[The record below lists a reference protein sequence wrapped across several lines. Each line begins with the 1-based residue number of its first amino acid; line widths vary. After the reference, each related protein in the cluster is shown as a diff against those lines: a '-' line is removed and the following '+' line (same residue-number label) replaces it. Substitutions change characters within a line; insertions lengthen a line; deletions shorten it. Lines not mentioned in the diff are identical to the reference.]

1 MTNDQQVAAAAAS
14 DLSDQERIRLEK
26 LEALQA
32 AGEDPYLITKCD
44 VSHHAQ
50 EVIND
55 FDELEEKTVTVAGRL
70 MSKRGMGKVGFSD
83 LQDTT
88 GRIQIFSKI
97 DVLGAEDYEKWQ
109 SLDIGD
115 LVWIEGQ
122 VFRTNRGE
130 ISIRNT
136 GWLLLSK
143 SLRPL
148 PEKFHGLRDTD
159 TRYRKR
165 YLDLI
170 MNPDVRD
177 TFIKR
182 SIIIQTIRQELMDR
196 DFLEVETPQLNT
208 VAGGASAK
216 PFVTHH
222 NALDLDLF
230 LRISPELYL
239 KRLIVGGFERVF
251 EIGRNFR
258 NEGMSTKHNPEFT
271 MMELY
276 QAYTDYHG
284 MMDLTEDLVV
294 SAARAVLDDLQITYQ
309 GVEID
314 LNPPFR
320 RMTMLDAVKEYAG
333 IDFREIEDDADAH
346 RVMAERVVPDVLP
359 EMSRGELLNHCFELY
374 AEEKLVQPTFLMDY
388 PIEIS
393 PLTKRKP
400 DSNGLV
406 ERFELFIGGREY
418 GNAYSELNDPIDQ
431 KERFA
436 DQMKKHEAGDEE
448 AQLPDEDFVEALE
461 YGMPPTGGLGIGI
474 DRLVMLLTD
483 SGSIRDVLLFPT
495 MRPLT

>member
-1 MTNDQQVAAAAAS
+1 MTNDQLAQDAATEI
-14 DLSDQERIRLEK
+14 SDQEQVRLDK
-26 LEALQA
+26 LEQLRA
-32 AGEDPYLITKCD
+32 AGEDPYLITKCY

-50 EVIND
+50 EIIDN
-55 FDELEEKTVTVAGRL
+55 FDELEEVTVTVAGRL

-83 LQDTT
+83 LQDTS

-97 DVLGAEDYEKWQ
+97 DVLEEESYQKWQ

-130 ISIRNT
+130 ISVRNT
-136 GWLLLSK
+136 GWKLLSK

-170 MNPDVRD
+170 VNPDVRD
-177 TFIKR
+177 TFVKR
-182 SIIIQTIRQELMDR
+182 SLIIQTIRRELMNR
-196 DFLEVETPQLNT
+196 GFLEVETPQLNT
-208 VAGGASAK
+208 IAGGAAAK

-284 MMDLTEDLVV
+284 MMEITEDLIV
-294 SAARAVLDDLQITYQ
+294 SAARAVCGDLKVNYQ

-320 RMTMLDAVKEYAG
+320 RLTMVDAVMEHAG
-333 IDFREIEDDADAH
+333 IDFNEIADDAAAH
-346 RVMAERVVPDVLP
+346 RVMAERGVPEVQPD
-359 EMSRGELLNHCFELY
+359 MTRGDLLNHCFELY
-374 AEEKLVQPTFLMDY
+374 AEEKLIQPTFLIDY

-393 PLTKRKP
+393 PLTKKKP
-400 DSNGLV
+400 DSDGLV

-418 GNAYSELNDPIDQ
+418 GNAYSELNDPMDQ

-436 DQMKKHEAGDEE
+436 DQMKRHEAGDDE

-474 DRLVMLLTD
+474 DRLVMFLTD

-495 MRPLT
+495 MRPLN

>member
-1 MTNDQQVAAAAAS
+1 MTTNQPVPDTSS

-26 LEALQA
+26 LQELQL
-32 AGEDPYLITKCD
+32 AGEDPYLISKCD
-44 VSHHAQ
+44 VSHHA
-50 EVIND
+50 EDVTAN
-55 FDELEEKTVTVAGRL
+55 FDKLEEETVTVAGRL
-70 MSKRGMGKVGFSD
+70 MSKRGMGKAAFSD
-83 LQDTT
+83 LQDTS
-88 GRIQIFSKI
+88 GKIQIFSKF
-97 DVLGAEDYEKWQ
+97 DVLGQEDYEKWQ

-115 LVWIEGQ
+115 LVWIRGQ

-130 ISIRNT
+130 ISIRNEE
-136 GWLLLSK
+136 WQLLSK

-159 TRYRKR
+159 IRYRKR

-170 MNPDVRD
+170 MNPDVRE

-182 SIIIQTIRQELMDR
+182 SIIIQTIRQELMNR

-208 VAGGASAK
+208 IAGGASAR

-222 NALDLDLF
+222 NALDMDLF

-284 MMDLTEDLVV
+284 MMELTEDLVV
-294 SAARAVLDDLQITYQ
+294 KAALAVSDNLKICYQ
-309 GVEID
+309 DVEID

-320 RMTMLDAVKEYAG
+320 RLTMLDAVKEYAE
-333 IDFREIEDDADAH
+333 IDFSEIKDDAAAH
-346 RVMAERVVPDVLP
+346 KLMKEHNVPEVEA

-374 AEEKLVQPTFLMDY
+374 AEEHLVQPTFLIDY

-393 PLTKRKP
+393 PLTKKKP
-400 DSNGLV
+400 DSDGLV

-436 DQMKKHEAGDEE
+436 DQMEKHKAGDEE
-448 AQLPDEDFVEALE
+448 AQLPDDDFVEALE

-474 DRLVMLLTD
+474 DRLVMLLTN

-495 MRPLT
+495 MRPLH

>member
-1 MTNDQQVAAAAAS
+1 MTNDQLTQDAAS
-14 DLSDQERIRLEK
+14 ALSEQERIRLEK
-26 LEALQA
+26 LKTLQNS
-32 AGEDPYLITKCD
+32 GEDPYLISKCE
-44 VSHHAQ
+44 VSHRAQ
-50 EVIND
+50 EIID
-55 FDELEEKTVTVAGRL
+55 KFDELEEETVTVAGRL
-70 MSKRGMGKVGFSD
+70 MSKRGMGKVAFSD
-83 LQDTT
+83 LMDAT

-97 DVLGAEDYEKWQ
+97 DVLGDENYEKWQ

-122 VFRTNRGE
+122 VFRTKRGE
-130 ISIRNT
+130 ISIRNAE
-136 GWLLLSK
+136 WKLLSK

-177 TFIKR
+177 TFVKR
-182 SIIIQTIRQELMDR
+182 SMIIQTIRQELMDR
-196 DFLEVETPQLNT
+196 GFLEVEPPQLNT
-208 VAGGASAK
+208 IPGGAAAK

-222 NALDLDLF
+222 DALALDLY

-276 QAYTDYHG
+276 QAFTDYHG
-284 MMDLTEDLVV
+284 MMELTEDLVV
-294 SAARAVLDDLQITYQ
+294 SSARAVCDDLKITYQ

-320 RMTMLDAVKEYAG
+320 RLTMLDAVKEYAG
-333 IDFREIEDDADAH
+333 IDFSEIEDDAAAH
-346 RVMAERVVPDVLP
+346 RLMAERQVPEV
-359 EMSRGELLNHCFELY
+359 ESQMTKGELLNHCFELY
-374 AEEKLVQPTFLMDY
+374 AEEKLIQPTFLIDY

-393 PLTKRKP
+393 PLTKKKP
-400 DSNGLV
+400 DSDGLV

-431 KERFA
+431 MERFA

-448 AQLPDEDFVEALE
+448 AQLLDEDFVEALE

-483 SGSIRDVLLFPT
+483 SASIRDVLLFPT
-495 MRPLT
+495 MRPLN

>member
-1 MTNDQQVAAAAAS
+1 MTTNQPVPDTSS

-26 LEALQA
+26 LQELQL
-32 AGEDPYLITKCD
+32 AGEDPYLISKCN
-44 VSHHAQ
+44 VSHHAGD
-50 EVIND
+50 VIAN
-55 FDELEEKTVTVAGRL
+55 FDKLEEETVTVAGRL
-70 MSKRGMGKVGFSD
+70 MSKRGMGKAAFSD
-83 LQDTT
+83 LQDTS
-88 GRIQIFSKI
+88 GKIQIFSKF
-97 DVLGAEDYEKWQ
+97 DVLGQEDYEKWQ

-115 LVWIEGQ
+115 LVWIRGQ

-130 ISIRNT
+130 ISIRNEE
-136 GWLLLSK
+136 WQLLSK

-159 TRYRKR
+159 IRYRKR

-170 MNPDVRD
+170 MNPDVRE

-182 SIIIQTIRQELMDR
+182 SIIIQTIRQELMNR
-196 DFLEVETPQLNT
+196 NFLEVETPQLNT
-208 VAGGASAK
+208 IAGGASAR

-222 NALDLDLF
+222 NALDMDLF

-284 MMDLTEDLVV
+284 MMELTEDLVV
-294 SAARAVLDDLQITYQ
+294 KAALAVSDNLKLCYQ
-309 GVEID
+309 DVEID

-320 RMTMLDAVKEYAG
+320 RLTMLDAVKEYAE
-333 IDFREIEDDADAH
+333 IDFSEIKDDAAAH
-346 RVMAERVVPDVLP
+346 KLMKEHNVPEVEA
-359 EMSRGELLNHCFELY
+359 EMSRGELLNHCFEIY
-374 AEEKLVQPTFLMDY
+374 AEEHLIQPTFLIDY

-393 PLTKRKP
+393 PLTKKKP
-400 DSNGLV
+400 DSDGLV

-436 DQMKKHEAGDEE
+436 DQMEKHKAGDEE
-448 AQLPDEDFVEALE
+448 AQLPDDDFVEALE

-474 DRLVMLLTD
+474 DRLVMLLTN

-495 MRPLT
+495 MRPLH